1 MIPATNQMKEELEGW
16 IASMIEKILREKFTD
31 FVMEHEKKAK
41 EISLIERL
49 IRVEEELRSMRE
61 FEERRFE
68 ALLTEMNTR
77 FEALQRE
84 MNTRFEALQKE
95 MNTRFEAM
103 NARFEALQKEM
114 NTRFEAMNARFEAM
128 EKRLNFL
135 QWFVAGAFTLLTI
148 LISVLKIFG

>member
-84 MNTRFEALQKE
+84 MDA
-95 MNTRFEAM
+95 RFEAM

-114 NTRFEAMNARFEAM
+114 NTRFEALQKEMN
-128 EKRLNFL
+128 
-135 QWFVAGAFTLLTI
+135 T
-148 LISVLKIFG
+148 